1 MLRGAS
7 SVGEKMT
14 FDNPAPLSLNIMI
27 LNLLIGL
34 FLSVLLAIYYA
45 KFGDSLS
52 NRSKFAPILPLLSL
66 ITLLVISIVKSSL
79 ALSLGLVGALSIVRF
94 RTAIKDPEEL
104 VFLFFAIA
112 LGLGLGADQRIP
124 TLIAFLVIMGYLVG
138 RKIIN
143 KSFNLSAK
151 NNLYMNILLPLGGK
165 SDDAFDYV
173 NKVLGDELERV
184 DLRKFETNGE
194 EMRLVFYFKAKSAN
208 TLANLSNRIHEKHA
222 KATISIVEQNN
233 LLGG

>member
-1 MLRGAS
+1 MD
-7 SVGEKMT
+7 
-14 FDNPAPLSLNIMI
+14 FNNPAPLSITAMI
-27 LNLLIGL
+27 LNLLFGL
-34 FLSVLLAIYYA
+34 LLSVLLAIYYA

-112 LGLGLGADQRIP
+112 IGLGLGADQRIP
-124 TLIAFLVIMGYLVG
+124 TLVAFIIIMGYLVG

-143 KSFNLSAK
+143 KSLNLSAQ
-151 NNLYMNILLPLGGK
+151 NNLYMNILLPLTDT
-165 SDDAFDYV
+165 SEDAFGFV
-173 NKVLGDELERV
+173 NKILGEELQRV
-184 DLRKFETNGE
+184 DLRKFETNGQ
-194 EMRLVFYFKAKSAN
+194 EMRLIFYFKTKSAD
-208 TLANLSNRIHEKHA
+208 TLARLSNRIHEKYE

>member
-1 MLRGAS
+1 
-7 SVGEKMT
+7 MT
-14 FDNPAPLSLNIMI
+14 FDNPAPLSINIMVF
-27 LNLLIGL
+27 NLLVGL
-34 FLSVLLAIYYA
+34 VLSVLLASYYA

-52 NRSKFAPILPLLSL
+52 NRAKFAPILPLLSL

-112 LGLGLGADQRIP
+112 IGLGLGADQRIP
-124 TLIAFLVIMGYLVG
+124 TIVAFVVIMGYLIG

-143 KSFNLSAK
+143 KSFNLVPY
-151 NNLYMNILLPLGGK
+151 NNLYMNIALPLDG
-165 SDDAFDYV
+165 SVEEAFTFI
-173 NKVLGDELERV
+173 NGVLSEELKKV
-184 DLRKFETNGE
+184 DLRRFDTSAD
-194 EMRLVFYFKAKSAN
+194 EMRLVFYFKSPNANSLAQLTSRIQEKYAKS
-208 TLANLSNRIHEKHA
+208 RV
-222 KATISIVEQNN
+222 SIVEQNN